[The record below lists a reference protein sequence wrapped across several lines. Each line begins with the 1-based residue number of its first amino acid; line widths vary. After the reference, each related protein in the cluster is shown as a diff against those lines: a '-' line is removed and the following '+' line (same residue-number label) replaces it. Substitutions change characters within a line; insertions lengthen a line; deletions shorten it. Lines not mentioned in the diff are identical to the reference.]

1 MIHIFDDYYITVN
14 KHLSEYRILKKIY
27 HDTNYSY
34 EHIGYSDTF
43 TQALAKLR
51 ERAFL
56 REINNND
63 YEVNEALLIYD
74 DIEKKIN
81 AKKEFY

>member
-1 MIHIFDDYYITVN
+1 MIHIFDDYYIEAN
-14 KHLSEYRILKKIY
+14 MPLYEYNVWKKT
-27 HDTNYSY
+27 DSNY
-34 EHIGYSDTF
+34 EFLGCAETF
-43 TQALAKLR
+43 TAALDKLR

-56 REINNND
+56 REINNNN

>member
-27 HDTNYSY
+27 DDPNYSY

-63 YEVNEALLIYD
+63 YELNEALLIWSEI
-74 DIEKKIN
+74 DIKIDAARRFN
-81 AKKEFY
+81 

>member
-1 MIHIFDDYYITVN
+1 MIHIFDDYYIEAN
-14 KHLSEYRILKKIY
+14 MPLYEYNVWKKTY
-27 HDTNYSY
+27 SNY
-34 EHIGYSDTF
+34 EFLGCAETF
-43 TQALAKLR
+43 TEALDKLR

-63 YEVNEALLIYD
+63 YEVNEALLIYG
-74 DIEKKIN
+74 DIGEKID